1 MSGFIARWLINIV
14 ALWFTSWIIRGI
26 EVEGIVPLFVAS
38 LVLGILNAVLRPIVL
53 FLTLPINFLT
63 LGLFT
68 FVINA
73 LMLWITSQVVSG
85 FYVSGFLAAFIGAIL
100 LSIVS
105 TILNY
110 FLSDRGKFEV
120 IVIKK

>member
-1 MSGFIARWLINIV
+1 MSGFVIRWLINIV
-14 ALWFTSWIIRGI
+14 ALWFTSWIIKGI
-26 EVEGIVPLFVAS
+26 DVSGIVPLFVAS
-38 LVLGILNAVLRPIVL
+38 LVLGILNAILRPVVL

-68 FVINA
+68 FVVNA

-85 FYVSGFLAAFIGAIL
+85 FYVSGFWAAFIGAVL

-105 TILNY
+105 TILN
-110 FLSDRGKFEV
+110 FFVSDRGKFEV